1 MIGGIYGYSAGYGSF
16 VYNNIPVDRISPINK
31 DEQNLSEAEIRSMK
45 RIGKLECKA
54 CRERR
59 YQDSSDEMV
68 SFKSPGHISPGA
80 SGAAVRAH
88 EQEHVSNA
96 YKDAAKNNGQ
106 VIQASVALNRSTCPE
121 CGRSYVAGGT
131 TTTQIKYQE
140 SNPYS
145 TNQKLAD
152 QSILLGMNFDVAV

>member
-121 CGRSYVAGGT
+121 CGRS
-131 TTTQIKYQE
+131 
-140 SNPYS
+140 
-145 TNQKLAD
+145 
-152 QSILLGMNFDVAV
+152 